1 MLDNQKTYELS
12 SLFKRFC
19 DWKSLGFDPSAGTWV
34 TRYYGVS
41 REHQELHK
49 MHYEPRFLFYKAGFA
64 HRLEAMSNFV
74 FVSYTPP
81 YLYEFVIDNYYKIAS
96 VSEIIHDYL

>member
-1 MLDNQKTYELS
+1 
-12 SLFKRFC
+12 
-19 DWKSLGFDPSAGTWV
+19 
-34 TRYYGVS
+34 
-41 REHQELHK
+41 